1 MRWDLG
7 CKRICNK
14 LWFWASSS
22 DDDDG
27 SSHTSVGNQN
37 LCGPWTPLSEALH
50 WDAQRETFLSF
61 LFFFFFNFLF
71 RDKESCQAAVTAAA
85 AVAFLH
91 LSGAR

>member
-14 LWFWASSS
+14 LWSWASSIS
-22 DDDDG
+22 DDG

-50 WDAQRETFLSF
+50 WDAQRETFFSF
-61 LFFFFFNFLF
+61 LFIYSFFF